1 MRRKKFSKLVTICMD
16 PLTYERVKLVVDN
29 LGMSFSEWFRKAV
42 VEKLKKE
49 DANQ

>member
-49 DANQ
+49 DVNQ